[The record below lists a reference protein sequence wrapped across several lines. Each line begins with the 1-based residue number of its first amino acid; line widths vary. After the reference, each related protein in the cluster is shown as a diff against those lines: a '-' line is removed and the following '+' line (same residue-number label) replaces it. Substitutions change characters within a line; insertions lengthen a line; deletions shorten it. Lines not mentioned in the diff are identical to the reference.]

1 MRSIICKEYQLNLL
15 RMCGI
20 TQAQQRNGGHQDENI
35 NEMSKDEMKAEIAFA
50 EDFVN
55 KGGRLDKAEWS
66 RLFKMM
72 ELVKED

>member
-1 MRSIICKEYQLNLL
+1 MK
-15 RMCGI
+15 
-20 TQAQQRNGGHQDENI
+20 NI

-55 KGGRLDKAEWS
+55 KGSRLDKAEWS

>member
-1 MRSIICKEYQLNLL
+1 MK
-15 RMCGI
+15 
-20 TQAQQRNGGHQDENI
+20 NI
-35 NEMSKDEMKAEIAFA
+35 NEMSKDEKKAEIAFA

>member
-1 MRSIICKEYQLNLL
+1 MK
-15 RMCGI
+15 
-20 TQAQQRNGGHQDENI
+20 NI

-55 KGGRLDKAEWS
+55 KGACLDKAEWS

>member
-1 MRSIICKEYQLNLL
+1 MK
-15 RMCGI
+15 
-20 TQAQQRNGGHQDENI
+20 NI

-55 KGGRLDKAEWS
+55 EGGRLDKAEWS